1 MKICAFLLL
10 LNYACA
16 SILFQ
21 YSSWVGKGGKK
32 EKLLKLFNAPP
43 LNGMLKQTSAA
54 ITGIC
59 PVIYTWKRLLRAE
72 VTLSI
77 KSSWKNVQ
85 ELTEETLGDTHFFGT
100 FPAFTL
106 TLHHLHADA
115 RAHTH
120 THAGITHPIS
130 IPPAQLSTAS
140 HSHSLPPSLPAACRR
155 RSVIQPASTYCSRRI
170 TQITPLAIAMVSA
183 SLSYLFKVSYDPFHS
198 SMGFLSSWLSG
209 PIFKVGLRRCR
220 SA

>member
-106 TLHHLHADA
+106 TLNHLHADA

-120 THAGITHPIS
+120 TRRNHTSHLYSPCAAVDRVPL
-130 IPPAQLSTAS
+130 PLSP
-140 HSHSLPPSLPAACRR
+140 SLPPCRLPPPQCYSAC
-155 RSVIQPASTYCSRRI
+155 V
-170 TQITPLAIAMVSA
+170 
-183 SLSYLFKVSYDPFHS
+183 YLLFSPHNTNNPPGNRNGVC
-198 SMGFLSSWLSG
+198 LII
-209 PIFKVGLRRCR
+209 IFI
-220 SA
+220 